1 MESANSSSIDQIM
14 NEELQNIQ
22 EITSVFQYS
31 SELQE
36 AISEI
41 ALPNASDPLD
51 DPKFNSVDY
60 INKLFP
66 NELSLVEMDS
76 VIHKLKIK
84 MRQVDQ
90 DLVRQVRQLS
100 TAGDKAT
107 QDLLEAQKVI
117 SDLFSKIN
125 GIKGKAEQS
134 ELMVQE
140 ICKDIKDLDF
150 AKKHITTT
158 ITGLKRIHMLETG
171 VKQLNEWTEKRQ
183 YREVGNLLEAVTQLS
198 IYFSSYTK
206 IEKIISLTKEV
217 DKIKNNLKVKVYDEF
232 KMFLFFFFLFKII
245 ILLFI
250 L

>member
-1 MESANSSSIDQIM
+1 MESSHSSSMDQIM

-41 ALPNASDPLD
+41 ALPNAADPLD

-232 KMFLFFFFLFKII
+232 KMFLFSFFF
-245 ILLFI
+245 
-250 L
+250 